1 MKAVL
6 RRHAP
11 QVLVGVS
18 ALKAINQVPSEQV
31 HRVHKWSGDS
41 HITQTN
47 VATFGTYQFQLTD
60 TEGSSLGQYFQQYR
74 IAQIEIW
81 FRPVYKANPASGA
94 AAFQLPLIYTAVDPN
109 DASSW
114 GTLAA
119 AQSTDNVV
127 VNDDSETFMLKFEPS
142 PLMAVYAGA
151 STFTAFAHLDLPYWI
166 DTADTSVRHYG
177 IKWAIDGGVSAFQVW
192 QVSIRHTLE
201 FRYGR

>member
-1 MKAVL
+1 MF

-11 QVLVGVS
+11 QVLIGVS
-18 ALKAINQVPSEQV
+18 AVKAINQVPSEAV
-31 HRVHKWSGDS
+31 HRVHKWSGDT

-47 VATFGTYQFQLTD
+47 VATFGGYQFELAD
-60 TEGSSLGQYFQQYR
+60 TEASALGAYFQQYR

-81 FRPVYKANPASGA
+81 FRPVYKANA
-94 AAFQLPLIYTAVDPN
+94 AAAAPVFTLPLIYVAVDPN
-109 DASSW
+109 DVSSW

-151 STFTAFAHLDLPYWI
+151 STFTAFAHLDMPYWI
-166 DTADTSVRHYG
+166 DTADNTVRHYG
-177 IKWAIDGGVSAFQVW
+177 IKWAIEGGATAFQVW
-192 QVSIRHTLE
+192 QVSIRQTVE